1 VLIGRA
7 DYDRVERQL
16 RELLAAGRSVGA
28 ALRELH
34 GPGAIG
40 LMFLCPAVE
49 AVCGLPRPEAQRLVV
64 RETLPL
70 RHP

>member
-1 VLIGRA
+1 VIGRS
-7 DYDRVERQL
+7 DYERVERQL
-16 RELLAAGRSVGA
+16 RELLGAGRPLGD

-34 GPGAIG
+34 GPGGIG
-40 LMFLCPAVE
+40 IMLLCPVVE
-49 AVCGLPRPEAQRLVV
+49 RVCGLPRPEAKRLVV